1 MAEAPRVKV
10 RSVADIADAFKGSMA
25 PQGLVLA
32 EQDLGP
38 EFYDLRTGLAGA
50 LFQKVVNYRGRL
62 AIVVRDPRVYGD
74 RFGELAYE
82 HRRHTA
88 VRFFEDRAQ
97 ALRWLEGG
105 ANRDEQPENMGEA
118 SASEP

>member
-1 MAEAPRVKV
+1 MSEAPRVTV
-10 RSVADIADAFKGSMA
+10 RSVADIADALGGSLA
-25 PQGLVLA
+25 PRGLVLA
-32 EQDLGP
+32 EEDLGP
-38 EFYDLRTGLAGA
+38 EFYDLRTGLAGE

-62 AIVVRDPRVYGD
+62 AIVVRDPRAYGD

-88 VRFFEDRAQ
+88 VRFFEDRVQ

-105 ANRDEQPENMGEA
+105 AGRDEQPGNMCEP